1 MLHSDV
7 TTKEKT
13 TFALFYGSRKTDV
26 KIDHIVTYL
35 QYVTSGTPTNSSLM
49 EFSYAGLV
57 VKQPS
62 FYVVI
67 PVFPDPD
74 PYPPFGEEPARI
86 APKIKFWDEM
96 VGWFDKGDE
105 IHIETTSEN
114 MNRVPGTII
123 RVKQV

>member
-1 MLHSDV
+1 
-7 TTKEKT
+7 
-13 TFALFYGSRKTDV
+13 
-26 KIDHIVTYL
+26 
-35 QYVTSGTPTNSSLM
+35 M
-49 EFSYAGLV
+49 EFSYTGLV
-57 VKQPS
+57 VKQPG

-86 APKIKFWDEM
+86 VPKIKFWDKM

-105 IHIETTSEN
+105 INIETTSEK

-123 RVKQV
+123 RVKKV